1 MNQIMIIGNCT
12 RDIELKELQGGQ
24 KLANM
29 TLAVNRRFKDK
40 QGNRE
45 TDFFSVTLWGKTA
58 ELAAQYLS
66 KGSKCLVRGE
76 MQIRKYTDKDGN
88 QKISPE
94 INGEEIE
101 FLSQPQKQAESFSPN
116 VRIEED
122 NMADGDDEIPF

>member
-1 MNQIMIIGNCT
+1 MNQIIIIGNCT

-45 TDFFSVTLWGKTA
+45 TDFFNVTLWGKTA
-58 ELAAQYLS
+58 ELANQYLK

-94 INGEEIE
+94 INGDEIE
-101 FLSQPQKQAESFSPN
+101 FLSQAQQQTESFSPN

-122 NMADGDDEIPF
+122 DFSEDEIPF